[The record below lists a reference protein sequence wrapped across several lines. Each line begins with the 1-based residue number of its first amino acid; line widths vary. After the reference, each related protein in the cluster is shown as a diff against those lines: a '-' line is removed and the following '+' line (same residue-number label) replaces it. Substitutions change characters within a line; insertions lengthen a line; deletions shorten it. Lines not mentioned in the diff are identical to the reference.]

1 MFYINL
7 EISLY
12 KAKNADRRLNIE
24 GISSAIGLV
33 VNFGGIN
40 FDKMDKGGYMVLLH
54 IFGVKVKNRNYIRDY
69 SKIKIMRGN

>member
-33 VNFGGIN
+33 VTLEELISIKWIKEGIW
-40 FDKMDKGGYMVLLH
+40 VLLH

-69 SKIKIMRGN
+69 TKIKIMKGN